1 MLGYLVF
8 ILKTMEKEFLAEL
21 SSLNIFENL
30 RNKLNSKLENS
41 NVFYSSDLKGS
52 SKTIF
57 ISKLLRKHNQ
67 ILILVP
73 KRIDVDE
80 LNVELSIIGLDEKLV
95 AIDSIEIDSI
105 QEKLTK
111 IKNKNNSII
120 ISTYNLLAVKLPERK
135 EIDKSTTIL
144 EVGSEITYDELIEY
158 MTELQYENEKFVV
171 DPGSFAVRGSIID
184 FWSYSEEHPCRLEY
198 DGDFLESIRYFDP
211 ESQRSSGRIESVT
224 LASSI
229 ESADINYSSD
239 IFDYL
244 NNPLV
249 IASSYELNNL
259 GDNKKVKHNTVDI
272 DDLDEDLKTELLN
285 EEIKEKEVENKKIE
299 FQHIT
304 TEELFSK
311 RANWFIEDSLGNSN
325 NKIQLDILPTPVI
338 NSNFGL
344 LFNTLRDYANQGIKV
359 YITAENDISARRL
372 FDLLASYNEDLN
384 ELLEEGKVKIK
395 VLAIKT
401 GFYLKSEEVLVLTD
415 YEVFNKPYRS
425 KITKRQKIKKSRVK
439 EFASLKIGDFIVHEN
454 FGIGKYAGL
463 ENIKIGMVDQETIK
477 ILYADSGIVYLNMN
491 YLSLIKKYSS
501 GDKAPPKL
509 TTLGSSEWRTAKR
522 KVKSK
527 IKEAARDLIQLYAQ
541 RKAANGFAFNP
552 DTVWQKELET
562 SFLYEPT
569 PDQAKVTDEVKDDM
583 EQENPMD
590 RLVCG
595 DVGFGKTEV
604 AIRAAFKAVSDGKQV
619 GVLVPTT
626 ILAEQH
632 YNTFKDRLSQFPV
645 KVSVLSRF
653 STKSKQT
660 EIVKDLSEG
669 KVDIIIGTHRL
680 LSKDIAFHDLGLL
693 IIDEEH
699 RFGVMAKE
707 KLRKIRVNVD
717 TLTLT
722 ATPIPRTLN
731 LSLLGARDLSII
743 ATPPPNRQPIYT
755 KVETFDI
762 VKIREWIVEEL
773 KRNGQV
779 YFVHDRVQSIDKIA
793 SYLQRHIPQLRI
805 VVAHGQMKPAQLEKV
820 LYSFMN
826 KEADVLLATKII
838 ESGLD
843 IPNVN
848 TIIINRADRFGLA
861 ELHQLRGRVGR
872 SDRQA
877 YSYFL
882 VPSLNTITKKA
893 VKRLQAIEESTEL
906 GGGFNLAMRDLEIR
920 GAGNLLGTEQ
930 SGSIDTVGFEMYVKL
945 LDETVQELK
954 KDEFKEVFKDLP
966 QDHFRTEPTIDT
978 YFEVGIPKSFMPD
991 QSDRLSYYQ
1000 ALFSMVKINEL
1011 EEIKDEMVDK
1021 FGRLPVVI
1029 NRLILTAV
1037 LRFYASFA
1045 QFERIVIT
1053 RKKIVLVLPKANNE
1067 EFYQNKFAALM
1078 NLIVTEYSKTIKF
1091 VQNKDVMKLES
1102 ENNFDSIDE
1111 VLKSLISFNKK
1122 VLLLYKIE
1130 V

>member
-1 MLGYLVF
+1 
-8 ILKTMEKEFLAEL
+8 MEKDFLTEL
-21 SSLNIFENL
+21 SSLEIFDNL
-30 RNKLNSKLENS
+30 RNKLDTEFKTN
-41 NVFYSSDLKGS
+41 NVFYSSELKGS
-52 SKTIF
+52 SIAVF
-57 ISKLLRKHNQ
+57 ISRLIKKNNQ

-73 KRIDVDE
+73 KRLDVNE
-80 LNVELSIIGLDEKLV
+80 LHVEFSVLGLDEKLV
-95 AIDSIEIDSI
+95 SIDSIEIDSI
-105 QEKLTK
+105 QEKLTT
-111 IKNKNNSII
+111 IKNKPNSII
-120 ISTYNLLAVKLPERK
+120 ISTYDLLKVKLPEKK
-135 EIDKSTTIL
+135 EIDKNTTKL
-144 EVGSEITYDELIEY
+144 EVGTEINYDELIEY
-158 MTELQYENEKFVV
+158 MTELNYENEKFVT

-211 ESQRSSGRIESVT
+211 ESQRSSGRVEYVT

-244 NNPLV
+244 NNPV
-249 IASSYELNNL
+249 VVASSYEIHNL
-259 GDNKKVKHNTVDI
+259 KKSNGEKKSKIVDL
-272 DDLDEDLKTELLN
+272 DDLDLDLQNELLDDAA
-285 EEIKEKEVENKKIE
+285 KEKITETKRIE
-299 FQHIT
+299 FNEKISV
-304 TEELFSK
+304 EELFQK
-311 RANWFIEDSLGNSN
+311 KANWFIEDTLGSN
-325 NKIQLDILPTPVI
+325 ESKINLNILPSPVI
-338 NSNFGL
+338 NSNFNL
-344 LFNTLRDYANQGIKV
+344 LFNTLRDYANQGIRV
-359 YITAENDISARRL
+359 YITAENDIQARRL
-372 FDLLASYNEDLN
+372 FDLLASFNEDLN

-401 GFYLKSEEVLVLTD
+401 GFYLKSEGVLILTD

-425 KITKRQKIKKSRVK
+425 KISKRQKIKKSRVK
-439 EFASLKIGDFIVHEN
+439 DFASLKIGDFIVHEN

-477 ILYADSGIVYLNMN
+477 ILYAEGGIVYLNMN

-501 GDKAPPKL
+501 GDKAPPRL

-527 IKEAARDLIQLYAQ
+527 IKEAARDLIKLYAE
-541 RKAANGFAFNP
+541 RKAAKGFAYNP

-569 PDQAKVTDEVKDDM
+569 PDQAKVTDEVKEDM
-583 EQENPMD
+583 ELENPMD

-604 AIRAAFKAVSDGKQV
+604 AVRAAFKAVSDGKQV
-619 GVLVPTT
+619 GLLVPTT

-632 YNTFKDRLSQFPV
+632 FNTFKERLSQFPV
-645 KVSVLSRF
+645 KVAVLSRF
-653 STKSKQT
+653 ATKARQT
-660 EIVKDLSEG
+660 EIVKELAEG
-669 KVDIIIGTHRL
+669 KVDIVIGTHRL
-680 LSKDIAFHDLGLL
+680 LSKDIAFSDLGLL

-743 ATPPPNRQPIYT
+743 ATAPPNRQPIYT

-762 VKIREWIVEEL
+762 VKIREWIMEEL
-773 KRNGQV
+773 KRNGQI

-793 SYLQRHIPQLRI
+793 SYLQRHIPHLRI
-805 VVAHGQMKPAQLEKV
+805 LVAHGQMKPAQLEKV
-820 LYSFMN
+820 IYSFMN

-945 LDETVQELK
+945 LDETVAELK
-954 KDEFKEVFKDLP
+954 KDEFKEVFQDLP
-966 QDHFRTEPTIDT
+966 KHHDRTEPTIDT

-1000 ALFSMVKINEL
+1000 ALFSMLKIEEL
-1011 EEIKDEMVDK
+1011 DEIKDEMIDK
-1021 FGRLPVVI
+1021 FGRLPVII
-1029 NRLILTAV
+1029 NRLVLTAI

-1045 QFERIVIT
+1045 QFERIVVT
-1053 RKKIVLVLPKANNE
+1053 RKKISFLLPKGENE
-1067 EFYQNKFAALM
+1067 EFYQTKFASLM
-1078 NLIVTEYSKTIKF
+1078 QLIVSEYSKTIKF
-1091 VQNKDVMKLES
+1091 IQNKEVMKLES
-1102 ENNFDSIDE
+1102 VNDYDSPEE
-1111 VLKSLISFNKK
+1111 VLNTIISFVKK
-1122 VLLLYKIE
+1122 LLFIYK
-1130 V
+1130 VDV